1 MIKAGRVNGAIDPY
15 SASPVSADGR
25 IYFATEGGNVAVVA
39 AGRDWS
45 VETVNS
51 LGEPI
56 FATPALSQGRIYVR
70 TEAALYSFGAL
81 Q

>member
-1 MIKAGRVNGAIDPY
+1 MGLGICRGAIDPY
-15 SASPVSADGR
+15 SASPVSADGC
-25 IYFATEGGNVAVVA
+25 IYFATEAGNVAVVE

-51 LGEPI
+51 LGEPTY
-56 FATPALSQGRIYVR
+56 ATPALSRGRIYVR